1 MNKNTAM
8 FKILKNSIIV
18 IFLSCQTISVC
29 SQDVD
34 GENEV
39 FKIVEEMARFPG
51 CEHLSSS
58 NEKED
63 CAKKRMMNYIYHH
76 LAHPLEAIL
85 KHTAG
90 QVVIQFIVEKDSSI
104 KNIEITRDIG
114 NGCGQAAVDVV
125 ESMNN
130 MDKKWRPGYHKGKPV
145 RVKYTLPVKF
155 IEVYNILDSE
165 KWSVEYIPVFSDC
178 EPSNSMED
186 AIKCNNLE
194 LKNYISDNLTYPD
207 EAYNAGV
214 EGVVQVGF
222 IIEKDGSVSSIKI
235 IHSLSDVC
243 DRAAL
248 QVIQSMNDLDYGWEP
263 AQLNKKYVDY
273 FYTYDV
279 EFNLKKE
286 KKRRSKK

>member
-1 MNKNTAM
+1 
-8 FKILKNSIIV
+8 
-18 IFLSCQTISVC
+18 
-29 SQDVD
+29 
-34 GENEV
+34 
-39 FKIVEEMARFPG
+39 
-51 CEHLSSS
+51 
-58 NEKED
+58 
-63 CAKKRMMNYIYHH
+63 
-76 LAHPLEAIL
+76 L

-90 QVVIQFIVEKDSSI
+90 QVVIQFIIEKDSSI

-130 MDKKWRPGYHKGKPV
+130 MTKKWRPGYHKGKPV
-145 RVKYTLPVKF
+145 RVKYTLPVNF
-155 IEVYNILDSE
+155 SEVYNFLDPNDN
-165 KWSVEYIPVFSDC
+165 SVEYIPVFSDC
-178 EPSNSMED
+178 NPSYSMED

-263 AQLNKKYVDY
+263 AQLRERFVDY
-273 FYTYDV
+273 FYTFDI
-279 EFNLKKE
+279 EFSLKKE
-286 KKRRSKK
+286 KKRRLKK